1 MKNTTKHPIVSK
13 KVLIPFL
20 LVTSLFA
27 LWGFANAVTDP
38 MVNAFKKVL
47 ELSNTQASWVQMAF
61 YGGYFCM
68 AFPAAMF
75 MRKYSY
81 KVGVLIGLALYA
93 TGALLFYP
101 AAQSESFVFFC
112 LGLYVLTFG
121 LAFLETAAN
130 PYVLAMGAKETATQ
144 RLNLAQ
150 SVNPIGLI
158 AGLLV
163 AKFFVYDKLQ
173 SDDIADFGAL
183 DEVKRGMIKVA
194 DLAVIRDPYVVLG
207 LVILGVF
214 VLFLVNKMPQ
224 SKEEGKMPSL
234 KNTFKK
240 LLRNRKY
247 VLGVVAQILY
257 VGAQIMTWTY
267 IYQYAEAIDVA
278 NAGVLFLVNKMP
290 QSKEEGKM
298 PSLKNTF
305 KKLLRNRKY
314 VLGVVAQILYVGA
327 QIMTWTYIYQY
338 AEAIDVANAGE
349 VGYEKVD
356 VFTYQFIAFVLFTVG
371 RLVGTAMLRF
381 MSSGKLLMFFAL
393 LASIFVLSA
402 ICIEG
407 LIGLYA
413 IVGISFSMSLMFPTI
428 YGIALN
434 DLTEEQAKVGS
445 AGLVMA
451 IVGGALLPMLQ
462 GMIIDTGGSGVSDTK
477 IMGVAEV
484 NFSFI
489 LPLLCFIYI
498 AWYGLTVY
506 MKYEKTSN
514 ASLKGNV
521 LK

>member
-1 MKNTTKHPIVSK
+1 MNNTINKPIVVSK
-13 KVLIPFL
+13 KILIPFI

-68 AFPAAMF
+68 ALPAAMF

-130 PYVLAMGAKETATQ
+130 PYILAMGTKETATQ

-150 SVNPIGLI
+150 SVNPLGLL

-163 AKFFVYDKLQ
+163 AKYFVYDNLQ

-183 DEVKRGMIKVA
+183 DEAKRTMIRVA

-207 LVILGVF
+207 LVITAVF
-214 VLFLVNKMPQ
+214 VLFLVSKMPQ
-224 SKEEGKMPSL
+224 SKEEGTMPSL
-234 KNTFKK
+234 GSTFSK
-240 LLRNRKY
+240 LAGNSKY
-247 VLGVVAQILY
+247 VLGVLAQILY

-267 IYQYAEAIDVA
+267 IYQYAEAIDLA
-278 NAGVLFLVNKMP
+278 N
-290 QSKEEGKM
+290 
-298 PSLKNTF
+298 
-305 KKLLRNRKY
+305 
-314 VLGVVAQILYVGA
+314 LGVEEY
-327 QIMTWTYIYQY
+327 
-338 AEAIDVANAGE
+338 EKIDVFA
-349 VGYEKVD
+349 
-356 VFTYQFIAFVLFTVG
+356 YQFLAFILFTVG
-371 RLVGTAMLRF
+371 RIVGTAMLRY
-381 MSSGKLLMFFAL
+381 MSPGKLLMFFAL
-393 LASIFVLSA
+393 LAVGFVAGSIF
-402 ICIEG
+402 IEG
-407 LIGLYA
+407 MFGLYSV
-413 IVGISFSMSLMFPTI
+413 VGISFCMSLMFPTI

-434 DLTEEQAKVGS
+434 DLTEEQSKVGS

-462 GMIIDTGGSGVSDTK
+462 GMIIDAGGSGVADTK
-477 IMGVAEV
+477 IMGVSEV

-489 LPLLCFIYI
+489 LPLACFIYI
-498 AWYGLTVY
+498 AWYGMHVF
-506 MKYEKTSN
+506 KKHEVKTN
-514 ASLKGNV
+514 
-521 LK
+521 